1 MIMSV
6 PLRRLYLIFKRL
18 LNWLTLLGRTS
29 ASSGLS
35 H

>member
-6 PLRRLYLIFKRL
+6 PLRRLYLIFERL
-18 LNWLTLLGRTS
+18 LNWLALLGRSS
-29 ASSGLS
+29 ASSALS